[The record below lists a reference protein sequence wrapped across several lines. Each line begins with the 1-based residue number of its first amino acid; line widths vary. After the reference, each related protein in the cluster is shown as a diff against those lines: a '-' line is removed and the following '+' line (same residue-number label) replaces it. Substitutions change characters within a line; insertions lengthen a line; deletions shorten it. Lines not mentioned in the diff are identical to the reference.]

1 MGSRFVISKK
11 GMALLTKI
19 PFRLAW
25 LGIVG
30 CSLFLFYTTALYFSF
45 CTECNFLLAKR
56 ELIGNGFWMTAF
68 YIHITGG
75 MLALVTGPLQ
85 FVPAFRN
92 RYLKVHRTL
101 GKVYLG
107 AILFVAGP
115 SGLFMA
121 FYAEG
126 GIWGSIGFTLMA
138 LLWMLTTW
146 MAYETIRK
154 RDVQGHRAW
163 MTRSYALTLAAI
175 TLRIW
180 VPVASRGLDI
190 DMGFVETSSAWV
202 SWIPNLVVAE
212 MLLRFFPKKL

>member
-1 MGSRFVISKK
+1 MKT
-11 GMALLTKI
+11 MQTKI

-25 LGIVG
+25 LGMTAACCI
-30 CSLFLFYTTALYFSF
+30 LFYTTAAYFSF
-45 CTECNFLLAKR
+45 CTDCNFLLAKQA
-56 ELIGNGFWMTAF
+56 LIENGFWMTAF

-92 RYLKVHRTL
+92 RFLHVHRFL

-126 GIWGSIGFTLMA
+126 GLMGSIGFTLMA
-138 LLWMLTTW
+138 LLWLGTTW

-154 RDVQGHRAW
+154 RDIAGHRAW
-163 MTRSYALTLAAI
+163 MTRSFALTFAAI

-180 VPVASRGLDI
+180 VPVASDYLHLDP
-190 DMGFVETSSAWV
+190 GFIETSSAWI
-202 SWIPNLVVAE
+202 SWIPNLIVAE
-212 MLLRFFPKKL
+212 LLLRLTAKSL